1 MNQNLYHGQVPP
13 GGPNGYNGQI
23 PPGWPN
29 GYNGQIP
36 PGWPNGY
43 NGQIPPGG
51 PNGFSGQIPP
61 GGPDSYSGQVP
72 VFYPNGYRAPDPA
85 AQPPV
90 SDASSPD
97 TPEGQTGELQAPDAG
112 QEQAGPAAQPPVNGP
127 YPYNNQPPVNGQYPY
142 NNQPPVGGPYP
153 YNNQPPVNGPYPY
166 NNQPPV
172 GGPYPYYQQPPVYGP
187 APYVRGQQGVYP
199 YYGRNVVTWVPYGP
213 APRRNP
219 YASRLLPRERQLT
232 CQRELFSI
240 SSILGAGFLL
250 FQILRLVFSRLVGLS
265 ESFYA
270 LYSTNLNAMYLT
282 DILFTLICVGLP
294 FLFVWLFLKRKRRE
308 KVDLEPEIPG
318 SAPQGLRRFFDRAR
332 VSAQI
337 PLGRVYKS
345 GETAL
350 LVFAALGVCLLT
362 SIAVNYVL
370 IFANALGFRFYS
382 TELLEEALPVPE
394 GAVGIL
400 LFFVR
405 TAILPAII
413 EELCFRGVVLQSLRR
428 FGDWFAIAVSAIL
441 FGLTHGNMIQAPF
454 AIVAGFAMGYA
465 AVVTG
470 SLRTSIAIHLLNNGA
485 ACLSQIIV
493 GNADSVTAMVS
504 AAGITYGLIFVGIV
518 CGIIYLVR
526 KKNAFRLRQ
535 GDYPFAKKR
544 MRYCFFSPAMLAA
557 VIWFL
562 IQVLGDIHFVGLSSG
577 LPGLP
582 G

>member
-1 MNQNLYHGQVPP
+1 MNQNSFNGQVPP

-36 PGWPNGY
+36 PGWPNGFNGQVPPGGPNGF

-51 PNGFSGQIPP
+51 PDG
-61 GGPDSYSGQVP
+61 YSGQVP
-72 VFYPNGYRAPDPA
+72 VFYPNGYRAPEPA
-85 AQPPV
+85 APDV
-90 SDASSPD
+90 SSPD
-97 TPEGQTGELQAPDAG
+97 APEGQTGELKAEAPDAG
-112 QEQAGPAAQPPVNGP
+112 QEQAGPAA
-127 YPYNNQPPVNGQYPY
+127 
-142 NNQPPVGGPYP
+142 
-153 YNNQPPVNGPYPY
+153 QPPVNGPYPY

-219 YASRLLPRERQLT
+219 YASRLLPRERQLA

-265 ESFYA
+265 ESFYT
-270 LYSTNLNAMYLT
+270 LYTTNLNAMYLT

-337 PLGRVYKS
+337 PLGRVYKR

-350 LVFAALGVCLLT
+350 LVFGALGVCLLT

-544 MRYCFFSPAMLAA
+544 MRYCFCSPAMLAA
-557 VIWFL
+557 LIWFL